1 MLTAAIAAYL
11 VLMKEQFIYGPQG
24 KMPRGFS
31 SAVS

>member
-1 MLTAAIAAYL
+1 MLTANTYL
-11 VLMKEQFIYGPQG
+11 VLMKEEFIYGPQG